1 MGDVWE
7 MRVSV
12 WEMDVSVWE
21 MDVSVWEMCVVCEG
35 KEEDHR
41 KTTVAEKHVV
51 AHFSAR
57 FPELPV
63 CSLVGV
69 VVAIAVI
76 ATGRGGGREGER

>member
-1 MGDVWE
+1 M
-7 MRVSV
+7 
-12 WEMDVSVWE
+12 
-21 MDVSVWEMCVVCEG
+21 CEG
-35 KEEDHR
+35 KEEDHG

-76 ATGRGGGREGER
+76 ATWREGGREGGR